1 MGELYINDGRARR
14 YWPAPLARGACGRRD
29 GWPGALAGRKLKH
42 MCSNA
47 EWERL
52 RRRVEESVEQ
62 GDLRELFADAAACV
76 EALVEDIRSHACAHE
91 RRDWGCGRARR
102 SRPGWVV

>member
-1 MGELYINDGRARR
+1 
-14 YWPAPLARGACGRRD
+14 
-29 GWPGALAGRKLKH
+29 

-62 GDLRELFADAAACV
+62 GDLWELFADAAACV
-76 EALVEDIRSHACAHE
+76 EALVEDISRHACAHE
-91 RRDWGCGRARR
+91 RRDWGCGRVRR
-102 SRPGWVV
+102 SRPEWVV